1 MKNSATAGNLRQIR
15 ARNGSP
21 PRVLIAEDSLA
32 ARILTA
38 ALLRRMGCD
47 VDEAEH
53 GEEALHA
60 AIACDYDVIILD
72 IEMPVMDGLA
82 AAAAIRDLGGD
93 KGATPLVALSAFLA
107 DSAQSRHWLSLFD
120 LTHAKPASREG
131 LRRAVEAMLEL
142 NKREPEITPAIAA
155 APAMVIAPDSLI
167 DRAAIEQMQQQF
179 PADDWQML
187 MNSAVGEMLDS
198 FEAITHALALA
209 DTAAILS
216 HSHRVKGLARTFAA
230 PRLATT
236 AELLEIRAGKPV
248 AQSGLDSGVEDLRN
262 CLNRTVSELR
272 MLSAA

>member
-1 MKNSATAGNLRQIR
+1 LRQIR
-15 ARNGSP
+15 ARNGAS
-21 PRVLIAEDSLA
+21 PRVLLAEDSLA

-93 KGATPLVALSAFLA
+93 KGSTPLVALSAFLA

-131 LRRAVEAMLEL
+131 LRHAVEAMLEL
-142 NKREPEITPAIAA
+142 NKREPETPAMITP

-198 FEAITHALALA
+198 FEAIARALALD
-209 DTAAILS
+209 DTVAIQS
-216 HSHRVKGLARTFAA
+216 YSHRVKGLARTFAA
-230 PRLATT
+230 PRLAST
-236 AELLEIRAGKPV
+236 AELLETRAGKPV
-248 AQSGLDSGVEDLRN
+248 PQSTLDSGVEDLRS

>member
-1 MKNSATAGNLRQIR
+1 MKNSAAAGNVRQIR
-15 ARNGSP
+15 ARNGAP
-21 PRVLIAEDSLA
+21 PRVLLAEDSLA

-38 ALLRRMGCD
+38 ALLRRMGCE

-60 AIACDYDVIILD
+60 ASACHYDVIILD

-93 KGATPLVALSAFLA
+93 KGCTPLVALSAFLA

-142 NKREPEITPAIAA
+142 NKREPAA
-155 APAMVIAPDSLI
+155 VARMAPAPAMALAPDSLI

-179 PADDWQML
+179 PASDWLML

-198 FEAITHALALA
+198 FEAITRALALA
-209 DTAAILS
+209 DTSAILR

-236 AELLEIRAGKPV
+236 AELLETRAGKPV
-248 AQSGLDSGVEDLRN
+248 PQSTLDSGVEDLRS
-262 CLNRTVSELR
+262 CLNSTVSELR

>member
-1 MKNSATAGNLRQIR
+1 MRQIR

-21 PRVLIAEDSLA
+21 PRVLLAEDSLA

-93 KGATPLVALSAFLA
+93 KGSTPLVALSAFLA

-142 NKREPEITPAIAA
+142 NKRDSESAPAMAA

-167 DRAAIEQMQQQF
+167 DRAAIEQMQHQF

-187 MNSAVGEMLDS
+187 MDSAVGEMLDS
-198 FEAITHALALA
+198 FEAITRALALA
-209 DTAAILS
+209 DTATILS

-230 PRLATT
+230 PRLAST
-236 AELLEIRAGKPV
+236 AELLEIRAGKP
-248 AQSGLDSGVEDLRN
+248 AALSSLDSGVEDLRS

-272 MLSAA
+272 LLSAA

>member
-1 MKNSATAGNLRQIR
+1 MKNSATAGNMRQIR

-21 PRVLIAEDSLA
+21 PRVLLAEDSLA

-93 KGATPLVALSAFLA
+93 KGSTPLVALSAFLA

-142 NKREPEITPAIAA
+142 NKRDSESAPAMAA

-167 DRAAIEQMQQQF
+167 DRAAIEQMQHQF

-187 MNSAVGEMLDS
+187 MDSAVGEMLDS
-198 FEAITHALALA
+198 FEAITRALALA
-209 DTAAILS
+209 DTATILS

-230 PRLATT
+230 PRLAST
-236 AELLEIRAGKPV
+236 AELLEIRAGKP
-248 AQSGLDSGVEDLRN
+248 AALSSLDSGVEDLRI

-272 MLSAA
+272 LLSAA

>member
-1 MKNSATAGNLRQIR
+1 MKNSAAAGSLCQIR
-15 ARNGSP
+15 ARNGLP
-21 PRVLIAEDSLA
+21 PRVLLAEDSLA

-38 ALLRRMGCD
+38 ALLRRMGCE

-53 GEEALHA
+53 GEEAVHA
-60 AIACDYDVIILD
+60 ATASHYDVIILD

-82 AAAAIRDLGGD
+82 AAAAIRELGGD

-131 LRRAVEAMLEL
+131 LRHAVEAMLEL
-142 NKREPEITPAIAA
+142 NKREPETPAALTTT
-155 APAMVIAPDSLI
+155 PAMVSIPDRLI
-167 DRAAIEQMQQQF
+167 DHAAIEQMQQQF
-179 PADDWQML
+179 PPDDWQML

-198 FEAITHALALA
+198 FEAIARALALQ
-209 DTAAILS
+209 DTATIQS

-236 AELLEIRAGKPV
+236 AELLETHAAKPIPH
-248 AQSGLDSGVEDLRN
+248 SSLNSGVEDLRS
-262 CLNRTVSELR
+262 CLNRTVCELR
-272 MLSAA
+272 ILSAA

>member
-21 PRVLIAEDSLA
+21 PRVLLAEDSLA

-38 ALLRRMGCD
+38 ALLRRMGCN

-93 KGATPLVALSAFLA
+93 KGSTPLVALSAFLA

-142 NKREPEITPAIAA
+142 NKRDSESAPAMAA

-167 DRAAIEQMQQQF
+167 DRAAIEQMQHQF

-187 MNSAVGEMLDS
+187 MDSAVGEMLDS
-198 FEAITHALALA
+198 FEAITRALALA
-209 DTAAILS
+209 DTATILS

-230 PRLATT
+230 PRLAST
-236 AELLEIRAGKPV
+236 AELLEIRAGKPA
-248 AQSGLDSGVEDLRN
+248 AQSSLDSGVEDLRS

-272 MLSAA
+272 LLSAA

>member
-1 MKNSATAGNLRQIR
+1 MKNSASAGELRQIR
-15 ARNGSP
+15 ARNGASP
-21 PRVLIAEDSLA
+21 RILLAEDSLA

-38 ALLRRMGCD
+38 ALLRRMGCE

-60 AIACDYDVIILD
+60 ATADDYDVIILD

-82 AAAAIRDLGGD
+82 AAGAIRRLGGS
-93 KGATPLVALSAFLA
+93 KGSTPLVALSAFLA

-120 LTHAKPASREG
+120 LTHAKPASRDG

-142 NKREPEITPAIAA
+142 NRREAEPDSPAIP
-155 APAMVIAPDSLI
+155 APAMVIVPDSLI
-167 DRAAIEQMQQQF
+167 DRTAIEQMQQQF

-198 FEAITHALALA
+198 FEAITRALALA
-209 DTAAILS
+209 DTASILK

-230 PRLATT
+230 PRLAST
-236 AELLEIRAGKPV
+236 AELLEKRAGTEP
-248 AQSGLDSGVEDLRN
+248 AEPILDSGVEELRS
-262 CLNRTVSELR
+262 CLNRTVTELR

>member
-1 MKNSATAGNLRQIR
+1 MMNSAAAGSLRQIR
-15 ARNGSP
+15 ARNGSA
-21 PRVLIAEDSLA
+21 PRILLAEDSLA

-38 ALLRRMGCD
+38 ALLRRMGCA

-53 GEEALHA
+53 GEEALDA
-60 AIACDYDVIILD
+60 AIASDYDVIILD

-82 AAAAIRDLGGD
+82 AAGAIRNLGGA

-142 NKREPEITPAIAA
+142 NKRDSESEIRLEP
-155 APAMVIAPDSLI
+155 APAMAGPVDILI
-167 DRAAIEQMQQQF
+167 DRAAMEQMQQQF
-179 PADDWQML
+179 PAADWQVL
-187 MNSAVGEMLDS
+187 MDSAVGEMLDS
-198 FEAITHALALA
+198 FEAITRALALA

-230 PRLATT
+230 PRLAST
-236 AELLEIRAGKPV
+236 AESLE
-248 AQSGLDSGVEDLRN
+248 
-262 CLNRTVSELR
+262 
-272 MLSAA
+272 